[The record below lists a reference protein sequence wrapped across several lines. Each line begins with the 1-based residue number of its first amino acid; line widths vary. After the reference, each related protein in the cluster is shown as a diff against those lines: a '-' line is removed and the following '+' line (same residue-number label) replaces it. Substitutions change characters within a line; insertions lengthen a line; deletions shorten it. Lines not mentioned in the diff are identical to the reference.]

1 MSKIYDA
8 VHGFIHF
15 NDLEQ
20 ELIDS
25 SVFQRLHYIHQL
37 GIAYLIY
44 PGGTH
49 TRFEHSLGTMELATR
64 LFDQLCLKFPHQVEN
79 PAYWRQILRFAAL
92 CHDLGHLPFS
102 HTAEKRLLG
111 KGGHEKWTA
120 RIIASD
126 ELKPLWE
133 KVYREKEDFVDL
145 GSARQSQIDTN
156 EEHHSQIGKGDEE
169 GRFGKVVA
177 SPNSQK
183 LTERGIDG
191 NDVESDVIKMALGK
205 EKLAELFPKR
215 PLTPW
220 EEVLSEIIAGDFF
233 GADRIDYLLR
243 DAKSTGLSYGLFD
256 YSQLIEMLTLIP
268 NDRGGYDL
276 GVEENGLESCEALLL
291 ARHFMQR
298 RLYQYPS
305 SKAYAFHLSRFMAI
319 HYSDPKYTSDLDGF
333 LSMSEPE
340 VLVQLRRALSD
351 KTHKGH
357 LDALCL
363 MRRDARFQAI
373 ALPLDIEEAPLLEFK
388 EKFSIPETQIEWD
401 LSARPRGHYGISL
414 PILRRSGIVVPS
426 HELSEISI
434 PPTKKNWLYLAPDY
448 QFSGK

>member
-15 NDLEQ
+15 NELEQ

-64 LFDQLCLKFPHQVEN
+64 LFDQLCLKYPNEVEE

-111 KGGHEKWTA
+111 RGGHEKWTA
-120 RIIASD
+120 HIIASE
-126 ELKPLWE
+126 ELKPLWD
-133 KVYREKEDFVDL
+133 KMADR
-145 GSARQSQIDTN
+145 
-156 EEHHSQIGKGDEE
+156 
-169 GRFGKVVA
+169 
-177 SPNSQK
+177 
-183 LTERGIDG
+183 
-191 NDVESDVIKMALGK
+191 DVEGDVIKMALGK
-205 EKLAELFPKR
+205 EKLNEIFPEKV
-215 PLTPW
+215 LTPW

-243 DAKSTGLSYGLFD
+243 DANSTGLSYGLFD
-256 YSQLIEMLTLIP
+256 YNQLIEMLALLP
-268 NDRGGYDL
+268 KEDGGFRL

-298 RLYQYPS
+298 RLYQYAS
-305 SKAYAFHLSRFMAI
+305 SKAYSFHLSRFMAT
-319 HYSDPKYTSDLDGF
+319 HYSDPKYTRDLESY

-340 VLVQLRRALSD
+340 ILLQLRKASTD
-351 KTHKGH
+351 SSHPGH
-357 LDALCL
+357 FDARSL
-363 MRRDARFQAI
+363 MRRKERFQAI
-373 ALPLDIEEAPLLEFK
+373 ALPLDMKEGPLSEFK
-388 EKFSIPETQIEWD
+388 EKLGIPDSQIEWD
-401 LSARPRGHYGISL
+401 LSGQLAKSYGISL
-414 PILRRSGIVVPS
+414 PIVRRNGSIAPS
-426 HELSEISI
+426 HELSQISI
-434 PPTKKNWLYLAPDY
+434 PPTKKNWLYLAPEY
-448 QFSGK
+448 HFSGD